1 MAGIDLRLQTIR
13 RAILAFRDK
22 PGRAGRLVR
31 LDADE
36 VLVAGDMHGNVEH
49 LRALLGHAELAK
61 HPRRHLVLQE
71 LIHGPFRYP
80 DGSDKSHQ
88 LVDVV
93 CALAAQYPRQVHY
106 LVGNHELAQAT
117 NRLVMKH
124 DNDLNAIFREGV
136 DVAYGN
142 RGGEVYALY
151 LQLFAALPFALR
163 TANRVFLS
171 HTVPNAS
178 FDPSGLEADP
188 TRPGDLEPGGS
199 LYSLVWGRDV
209 RPDALAGFLEKVDA
223 DYLVSGHIPCEEGFD
238 RPSERHLILDT
249 QGHPAAFALLP
260 CDRPF
265 TPDDLTACVRLL

>member
-22 PGRAGRLVR
+22 PGRAGRLVH

-49 LRALLGHAELAK
+49 FRALLGHAELAK
-61 HPRRHLVLQE
+61 HPRRHLVFQE
-71 LIHGPFRYP
+71 LIHGPYPYP

-88 LVDVV
+88 LVDVL
-93 CALAAQYPRQVHY
+93 CALAAQFPRQVHY

-117 NRLVMKH
+117 GRNVMKH
-124 DNDLNAIFREGV
+124 DNDLNATFRAGL
-136 DVAYGN
+136 DVAYGR
-142 RGGEVYALY
+142 RGEEVYALY
-151 LQLFAALPFALR
+151 LQLFAAIPFALR

-171 HTVPNAS
+171 HSLPS
-178 FDPSGLEADP
+178 GKFDPSALEADP
-188 TRPGDLEPGGS
+188 SLPSDLEPGGS

-209 RPDALAGFLEKVDA
+209 RADTANAFLEKVDA
-223 DYLVSGHIPCEEGFD
+223 DYLVTGHVPCEAGFD

-249 QGHPAAFALLP
+249 QGHPAAFALIP
-260 CDRPF
+260 CDHPL
-265 TPDDLTACVRLL
+265 TPDELTACVRLL